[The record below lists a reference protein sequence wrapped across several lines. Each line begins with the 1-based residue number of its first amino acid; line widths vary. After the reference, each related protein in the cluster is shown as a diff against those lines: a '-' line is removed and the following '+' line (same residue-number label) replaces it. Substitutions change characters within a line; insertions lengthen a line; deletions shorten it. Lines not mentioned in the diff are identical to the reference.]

1 MITAGIDIGSTTSK
15 GVIMEDDKILSY
27 SIIPTG
33 PDSVKTATNTINSAL
48 NGLNLSVK
56 DINYIVAT
64 GYGRVLVPFANKNIS
79 EISCHARGANF
90 YFPTVRTILD
100 MGGQDCKAI
109 NCNEKGEVTHF
120 VMNEKCAGG
129 TGRFLEIIA
138 DIIQVPLEEIG
149 GLSLQSKNNIQF
161 NTYCV
166 LFAKSEAMLMLKKG
180 IKKEDILRGLHEAM
194 ASRCLNLLKRI
205 KIEKDF
211 SITGGISKNIGMVK
225 MLREKVGLE
234 PLIAPDPQIV
244 GAIGAAI
251 FAKERYIN
259 GV

>member
-15 GVIMEDDKILSY
+15 GVIMEEDKILSY

-33 PDSVKTATNTINSAL
+33 PDSVKTATDTINAAL
-48 NGLNLSVK
+48 EGLGLSLK
-56 DINYIVAT
+56 DIDYIVAT
-64 GYGRVLVPFANKNIS
+64 GYGRVLVPFAHKNIS
-79 EISCHARGANF
+79 EISCHAKGANF

-109 NCNEKGEVTHF
+109 NCNERGEVTQF

-129 TGRFLEIIA
+129 TGRFFEIMA
-138 DIIQVPLEEIG
+138 DILKVPLEKIG
-149 GLSLQSKNNIQF
+149 ELSLKSENKIEF

-180 IKKEDILRGLHEAM
+180 VKKEDILRGLHEAM

-211 SITGGISKNIGMVK
+211 SITGGISKNIGMVESLK
-225 MLREKVGLE
+225 EKVGLE
-234 PLIAPDPQIV
+234 PLIAPDPQII
-244 GAIGAAI
+244 GAIGAAL
-251 FAKERYIN
+251 FAREIKNR